1 MIKIGLYIYMKG
13 TKPIINDLLKHKAP
27 GLGRF
32 AGEFCKIFKKE
43 IIPILYISFWGQKQK
58 EYFLTSP
65 MRPILS

>member
-1 MIKIGLYIYMKG
+1 MKG

-43 IIPILYISFWGQKQK
+43 IIPILYISF
-58 EYFLTSP
+58 
-65 MRPILS
+65 